1 MKIFKNKKLNTN
13 DKIEVAFYNER
24 IIEKPNKEDT
34 FTYGKIT
41 NYFKGLEEI
50 PTYTISEVKEKL
62 GNCFPICPSGIRG
75 DEKDWKGQ
83 QIFCIDFDNEKEDEY
98 ISSQEFIEKTKE
110 ENIEPNFIYYT
121 LSSTNEKEKYRAVY
135 ILEEKITNIKDAKKF
150 LDLLFNKLKKYNPD
164 ESKHGIKDMF
174 LGGTNVVDICDYY
187 YKFESQKDIFDLN
200 DLDVIYEDEEEDN
213 KYYCQELDK
222 TFILPLGFYINQ
234 ENGRLYGTNSRGN
247 PIIISNS
254 EVFITSIEKDIE
266 NKDEKFTI
274 SFKNKYGKFE
284 DITIQKS
291 DLLYGRGV
299 NELTNKGLII
309 PYGASKV
316 FLNYISNF
324 EIENLDILE
333 TKYTTQQLGW
343 NNGEFVPFNEGGK
356 ISMDLVETQFLNM
369 YEGIRENGEFD
380 IWLELMK
387 KCRKNDVFRG
397 VINSS
402 FASPLLYL
410 LEQRSF
416 MFYNWCES
424 GSGKTAALK
433 CGASIWGNP
442 NDLLVTLNSTNV
454 GIERLLTFINNFPL
468 FVDEKQ
474 INNSQKQ
481 LESLI
486 YMISNGVGRVRGAKI
501 GGLQKIGK
509 WNSVVL
515 LTGEE
520 TIETETTN
528 NGVANRIV
536 EIFGTPF
543 DNKKEVPKI
552 YETINKNYGFGGKI
566 FMKNLIDEYSQN
578 DYKELNKLFNNIKE
592 KLMGIIPLSFQNH
605 LQYVGILVLADI
617 LAERYIFKNY
627 NEDESFDFGLRL
639 VNLLPRF
646 DKINLIDQQ
655 YDYVVNWIASN
666 KDYIKVLD
674 KNGDIAI
681 SNNNYSKS
689 KTIGLKQSK
698 LYYIFSSYLM
708 DLCRKK
714 GWNYRSLLTNFSTK
728 GYIVQRE
735 NGEHTTLKKYNGVAS
750 RCVVFNIEDEEFTK
764 KEQQNEED
772 FEKKEKE
779 RETSLDEKMREYE
792 EKGIDAL

>member
-1 MKIFKNKKLNTN
+1 MNILKNKKINVN
-13 DKIEVAFYNER
+13 DKIEVAFYNEQ
-24 IIEKPNKEDT
+24 IKEKPSKEDV
-34 FTYGKIT
+34 FTYGRIT

-62 GNCFPICPSGIRG
+62 GDCFPICPSGIRG

-83 QIFCIDFDNEKEDEY
+83 RIFCIDFDNEKEDEY

-121 LSSTNEKEKYRAVY
+121 LSSSDEKERYRAVY
-135 ILEEKITNIKDAKKF
+135 ILEEKITNIKEAKKF

-174 LGGTNVVDICDYY
+174 LGGTNVVDVCDYY
-187 YKFESQKDIFDLN
+187 YKFENSKDIFDLDN
-200 DLDVIYEDEEEDN
+200 LDVPYEDEEEDN
-213 KYYCQELDK
+213 TYYCKELDK
-222 TFILPLGFYINQ
+222 TFILPLSFHID
-234 ENGRLYGTNSRGN
+234 EEDGRLYGINSKGH

-266 NKDEKFTI
+266 NNDEKFTI

-291 DLLYGRGV
+291 ELLYGRGV

-309 PYGASKV
+309 PYGSSKI

-324 EIENLDILE
+324 EIENLNNLE

-343 NNGEFVPFNEGGK
+343 NNGEFVPFNESGK
-356 ISMDLVETQFLNM
+356 ISMDLVETQFINM
-369 YEGIRENGEFD
+369 YEGIREYGDFN

-387 KCRKNDVFRG
+387 NCRENDVFRG
-397 VINSS
+397 VINAS
-402 FASPLLYL
+402 FASPLLHL

-433 CGASIWGNP
+433 CGASVWGNP

-468 FVDEKQ
+468 FIDEKQ

-486 YMISNGVGRVRGAKI
+486 YMISNGIGRIRGAKV
-501 GGLQKIGK
+501 GGLQNIGK
-509 WNSVVL
+509 WKNVVL

-528 NGVANRIV
+528 NGVANRII

-543 DNKKEVPKI
+543 ENKKEVPQI

-578 DYKELNKLFNNIKE
+578 AYKELNDLFSNIKE

-605 LQYVGILVLADI
+605 LQYVGILVLSDI
-617 LAERYIFKNY
+617 LSERYIFKNY
-627 NEDESFDFGLRL
+627 NEDESIEFGVRL

-646 DKINLIDQQ
+646 DKVNLIDQQ

-666 KDYIKVLD
+666 QDYIKILNKKGEVD
-674 KNGDIAI
+674 T
-681 SNNNYSKS
+681 SNYNYSKS
-689 KTIGLKQSK
+689 KAIGLKQGK
-698 LYYIFSSYLM
+698 VYYIFSSSLM

-728 GYIVQRE
+728 GYIIPKE
-735 NGEHTTLKKYNGVAS
+735 NGDHTILKKYNGVPN
-750 RCVVFNIEDEEFTK
+750 RCVVFNIEDEEFYK
-764 KEQQNEED
+764 KKQQDEEN
-772 FEKKEKE
+772 FEKMEKE
-779 RETSLDEKMREYE
+779 RENSLNKLMKDYE
-792 EKGIDAL
+792 EKGFDTF